1 MTQDPEKVF
10 LIDGSAFLYRAF
22 HAIQSLSTAQGHP
35 TNATFGVTRILMKLI
50 REKNP
55 VYAAVFFDVKGLTFR
70 HELYEDYK
78 ANRPPMPD
86 ELAAQIPDVR
96 RMITALNIPIVQKMG
111 YEADDLVGTF
121 ARMAKEQG
129 FDVVMVTGDK
139 DFIQLITDH
148 CILWDPMKDTVMD
161 RAAVRAD
168 MDIEPDQ
175 FIDVLG
181 LAGDTSDNIPGV
193 SGVGIKTAVKLVAEF
208 GSIDGLYQNLD
219 QVAKKKKLYQN
230 LSTSRDTV
238 LLSRDLATIDQHV
251 KVKETIE
258 DFKLK
263 PFDNKQAFALFQ
275 ELEFKTLAQEFAQ
288 KADASKKV

>member
-1 MTQDPEKVF
+1 M
-10 LIDGSAFLYRAF
+10 
-22 HAIQSLSTAQGHP
+22 
-35 TNATFGVTRILMKLI
+35 
-50 REKNP
+50 
-55 VYAAVFFDVKGLTFR
+55 
-70 HELYEDYK
+70 
-78 ANRPPMPD
+78 
-86 ELAAQIPDVR
+86 
-96 RMITALNIPIVQKMG
+96 
-111 YEADDLVGTF
+111 GTF

-129 FDVVMVTGDK
+129 FEVVMVTGDK

-161 RAAVRAD
+161 RAAVRTD

-193 SGVGIKTAVKLVAEF
+193 SGVGIKTAVKLVAQF

-263 PFDNKQAFALFQ
+263 PFDTKQAFALFQ

-288 KADASKKV
+288 KADASKKVYKLITQVHELEKLARVLTNKELFAIDTETSSKNPMEADLVGISVSYMEDSGFYIPVAHTNAADQPERGSSAHFRTDTGKPGYP